1 MKLSN
6 KRKLILPEDIIF
18 ELMDMTATLGEVA
31 EEYHRKI
38 GHDEEIENVLEVYH
52 RIIDKLMNLNEYESI
67 DENGKLMWSSLL
79 ETVNHDELVYKLTL
93 KYLRRDGYD
102 IGNIFYLA
110 LKL

>member
-38 GHDEEIENVLEVYH
+38 GHDEEIENILEVYH
-52 RIIDKLMNLNEYESI
+52 RIIDKLMNLNKYESI
-67 DENGKLMWSSLL
+67 DENGSK
-79 ETVNHDELVYKLTL
+79 TVNLEELVHGAGLSFL
-93 KYLRRDGYD
+93 GES
-102 IGNIFYLA
+102 
-110 LKL
+110 

>member
-67 DENGKLMWSSLL
+67 DENGKK
-79 ETVNHDELVYKLTL
+79 TVNLEELVHGAGLSFL
-93 KYLRRDGYD
+93 GES
-102 IGNIFYLA
+102 
-110 LKL
+110 

>member
-52 RIIDKLMNLNEYESI
+52 RIIGKLMKLQEYESI
-67 DENGKLMWSSLL
+67 DENGNKTVTL
-79 ETVNHDELVYKLTL
+79 EELVHGAGLSFLGEVK
-93 KYLRRDGYD
+93 
-102 IGNIFYLA
+102 
-110 LKL
+110 

>member
-38 GHDEEIENVLEVYH
+38 GNDEEIENVLEVYH

-67 DENGKLMWSSLL
+67 DENGKK
-79 ETVNHDELVYKLTL
+79 TVNLEELVHGAGLSFL
-93 KYLRRDGYD
+93 GE
-102 IGNIFYLA
+102 N
-110 LKL
+110 

>member
-1 MKLSN
+1 MKLSS

-38 GHDEEIENVLEVYH
+38 GNDEEIENVLEVYH

-67 DENGKLMWSSLL
+67 DENGKK
-79 ETVNHDELVYKLTL
+79 TVNLEELVHGAGLSFL
-93 KYLRRDGYD
+93 GES
-102 IGNIFYLA
+102 
-110 LKL
+110 

>member
-52 RIIDKLMNLNEYESI
+52 RIIGKLMKLQEYESI
-67 DENGKLMWSSLL
+67 DENGNK
-79 ETVNHDELVYKLTL
+79 TVNLEELVHGAGLSFL
-93 KYLRRDGYD
+93 GEH
-102 IGNIFYLA
+102 
-110 LKL
+110 

>member
-38 GHDEEIENVLEVYH
+38 VHDEEIENVLEVYH
-52 RIIDKLMNLNEYESI
+52 RIIDK
-67 DENGKLMWSSLL
+67 
-79 ETVNHDELVYKLTL
+79 
-93 KYLRRDGYD
+93 
-102 IGNIFYLA
+102 
-110 LKL
+110 

>member
-38 GHDEEIENVLEVYH
+38 GNDEEIENVLEVYH

-67 DENGKLMWSSLL
+67 DENGKK
-79 ETVNHDELVYKLTL
+79 TVNLEELVHGAGLSFL
-93 KYLRRDGYD
+93 GES
-102 IGNIFYLA
+102 
-110 LKL
+110 

>member
-1 MKLSN
+1 MKLYSD
-6 KRKLILPEDIIF
+6 RKLILPEDVIF

-67 DENGKLMWSSLL
+67 DENGKK
-79 ETVNHDELVYKLTL
+79 TVNLEELVHGAGLSFL
-93 KYLRRDGYD
+93 GES
-102 IGNIFYLA
+102 
-110 LKL
+110 

>member
-38 GHDEEIENVLEVYH
+38 GHDEEIENILEVYH
-52 RIIDKLMNLNEYESI
+52 RIIDKLMNLNKYESI
-67 DENGKLMWSSLL
+67 DENGKK
-79 ETVNHDELVYKLTL
+79 TVNLEELVHGAGLSFL
-93 KYLRRDGYD
+93 GES
-102 IGNIFYLA
+102 
-110 LKL
+110 

>member
-1 MKLSN
+1 MKSSN

-67 DENGKLMWSSLL
+67 DENGKK
-79 ETVNHDELVYKLTL
+79 TVNLEELVHGAGLSFL
-93 KYLRRDGYD
+93 GES
-102 IGNIFYLA
+102 
-110 LKL
+110 

>member
-1 MKLSN
+1 MKLSS

-67 DENGKLMWSSLL
+67 DENGKK
-79 ETVNHDELVYKLTL
+79 TVNLEELVHGAGLSFL
-93 KYLRRDGYD
+93 GES
-102 IGNIFYLA
+102 
-110 LKL
+110 